1 MATGGRPRDILMVAA
16 IDFGTTYSGYAYSM
30 KGEYDRDKLD
40 IHANTAWNSGR
51 STVMSLKTPTCI
63 LLRKET
69 KQLVAFGYEAENEY
83 AEIAS
88 TGRADDYYYFERF
101 KMVLYTREDISRE
114 MEIDDIRG
122 ASFPAIDV
130 FAAAIGALREHMM
143 GHVERQGLNL
153 QPDEIKWVLTVPA
166 MWTDKAKEFMRESAE
181 KAGIRRDR
189 LMIALEPEAASIYC
203 QHLPPDKMTGAI
215 EGFSVA
221 DDDTKYLVVDIGGGT
236 VDITAH
242 HKVCQDN
249 LQELCSASG
258 GACGGTTV
266 DKEFLN
272 FLENIVGERVM
283 ESLANDNTA
292 SYLDLLREFE
302 ILKRSISVPTKKK
315 INFTIK
321 PFADLNGLCL
331 RFLEK
336 EFKDVVDDSEYRDKI
351 SLVGDKLRM
360 DGDLMTSLFDT
371 ACSHIVQ
378 EIRKV
383 LQKIPTTNL
392 KTFLLVGG
400 FSECL
405 IVQDAIQQA
414 FPDVR
419 IMIPRED
426 PGLAVVKGAVLF
438 GHKPD
443 FITSRITRC
452 TYGRRI
458 RPLFDESKHDPSKRV
473 YGETRDRCRD
483 VFETFMQK
491 NKRVAVDEIVT
502 VEYHTVMSSQGSVSV
517 AIYYT
522 FKDKASYVDDNG
534 CKKLGEFRVP
544 IPSPSQERRHV
555 DVQFKFGWTELE
567 VIATERQTGER
578 TRYNFSLIN

>member
-1 MATGGRPRDILMVAA
+1 MATGGTGSDILMVAA
-16 IDFGTTYSGYAYSM
+16 IDFGTTYSGYAYSL
-30 KGEYDRDKLD
+30 KGEYEKDKLN
-40 IHANTAWNSGR
+40 IHANQAWNSGGK
-51 STVMSLKTPTCI
+51 SLMSLKTPTCI
-63 LLRKET
+63 LINKEN
-69 KQLVAFGYEAENEY
+69 KEFESFGYEAENAY
-83 AEIAS
+83 ADIVIEDE
-88 TGRADDYYYFERF
+88 ADNYYFFDRF
-101 KMVLYTREDISRE
+101 KMMLYTREDISTN
-114 MEIDDIRG
+114 MEIEDIRG
-122 ASFPAIDV
+122 NSLPAIDV
-130 FAAAIGALREHMM
+130 FAAAIGALRQHMM
-143 GHVERQGLNL
+143 DHVKKQRVNL
-153 QPDEIKWVLTVPA
+153 QPHEIKWVLTVPA